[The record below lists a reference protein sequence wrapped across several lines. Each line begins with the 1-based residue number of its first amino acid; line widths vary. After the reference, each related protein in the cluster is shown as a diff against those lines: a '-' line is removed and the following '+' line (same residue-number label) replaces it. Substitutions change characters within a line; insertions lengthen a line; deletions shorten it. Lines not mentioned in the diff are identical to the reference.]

1 MKFNTPSHVRSA
13 LLCCLFLMVFLA
25 VPVQSQTATLVP
37 VSDCGLP
44 TGPTIWTDSTTQKVW
59 NLHADCVM
67 PRWGPGNAYIRV
79 HSGEFTIN
87 GNGHSIIGGEN
98 WIVMAQGA
106 NTILHLNNITIA
118 GDGLPTVGIPVRV
131 RQGATLHA
139 RDLIVRDHQPQYAG
153 TNGISAL
160 WIDGG
165 GSSATLTN
173 VQFINN
179 DSGGSATSFAE
190 RGTALMIWGAGIEV
204 VIDGALFRNNRGHD
218 NVVRVQQS
226 ATLRLRGCIRF
237 ENNYTES
244 GAPAEPIS
252 LRNDTQPLDD
262 QRGVCP
268 KKRVKA
274 APAPWPTATP
284 IPPSA
289 YRQEYTELQ
298 QETGITIS
306 TTYGLGSGIHFRQ
319 LDGAGIGVQ
328 SLIDAGPLAALDVY
342 GYAEQDV
349 EICFPHVGRVI
360 FLDAATIPRAMTQL
374 PARVANGATCVW
386 LNSPGSLVLLPE

>member
-1 MKFNTPSHVRSA
+1 MKFNPPSSFRSI
-13 LLCCLFLMVFLA
+13 LLCLFLIAFLA
-25 VPVQSQTATLVP
+25 VPVQSQATPVPTLAP

-44 TGPTIWTDSTTQKVW
+44 TSPTIWTDSTTQKVW
-59 NLHADCVM
+59 NLTANCDV
-67 PRWGPGNAYIRV
+67 PRWPPGNAYIRV

-87 GNGHSIIGGEN
+87 GNGHSISGGTN
-98 WIVMAQGA
+98 WLVMAQGS
-106 NTILHLNNITIA
+106 NTVLNLNNITIR
-118 GDGLPTVGIPVRV
+118 GDGQPTIGVPVRI
-131 RQGATLHA
+131 RQGATLNA
-139 RDLIVRDHQPQYAG
+139 RDLIIRDHQPQWN
-153 TNGISAL
+153 TGISAL

-179 DSGGSATSFAE
+179 DAITSVAD

-204 VIDGALFRNNRGHD
+204 VIDGALFRNNRGHE

-244 GAPAEPIS
+244 GAPAEEIS

-262 QRGVCP
+262 QRGSCP
-268 KKRVKA
+268 KKRKKA
-274 APAPWPTATP
+274 TPVPWPTRTP
-284 IPPSA
+284 VPPSA

-298 QETGITIS
+298 QETGVTIS
-306 TTYGLGSGIHFRQ
+306 AAYGLGSGVHFRQ

-328 SLIDAGPLAALDVY
+328 SIIDAGPLAALDVY
-342 GYAEQDV
+342 GYAEQGVD
-349 EICFPHVGRVI
+349 ICFPHVGRVI
-360 FLDAATIPRAMTQL
+360 FLDAATIPRAIIPL
-374 PARVANGATCVW
+374 PARVADGATCV
-386 LNSPGSLVLLPE
+386 SIDRPGSLVLLPPE